1 MANLIYTLSARV
13 TNGTSEVMVRFT
25 GGRGYDQRA
34 HSRVRVPIHLWDA
47 DNHCL
52 IVNKRYVSEDTILAA
67 DLQRKLDTIEQIVL
81 SRFIEEKHLF
91 APGWLQRVIDECTP
105 RSVTILPVRIDKA
118 CIEYSGTN
126 GLEPGTQRQYLAL
139 SRILARYCEEIN
151 PIHMNAISTD
161 DLDSLYRFFR
171 RWNGEEVSHN
181 TIAAKMRKVRAIC
194 YWAQRKGMME
204 KCPFSEGYTIKQ
216 EVYGTPTTLSM
227 QEVEHIYRTP
237 MPSDHLTT
245 QRDIFVFQCFVGQRI
260 SDLCRMTASN
270 IITTTSGLAL
280 QYMQK
285 KTRKQTPRVT
295 EVPLSKIA
303 VEIIERYAGRLDGK
317 ILPFIAEQNYNYAI
331 KDILREA
338 GVTRLVP
345 VLNTTTF
352 AEEMKS
358 ICEIASSHLARRT
371 FTSNIFEITQDER
384 LTISLTGHAEGSR
397 ALSRYIKI
405 TDKTKRSVIDR
416 LEGK

>member
-1 MANLIYTLSARV
+1 
-13 TNGTSEVMVRFT
+13 
-25 GGRGYDQRA
+25 
-34 HSRVRVPIHLWDA
+34 
-47 DNHCL
+47 
-52 IVNKRYVSEDTILAA
+52 
-67 DLQRKLDTIEQIVL
+67 
-81 SRFIEEKHLF
+81 
-91 APGWLQRVIDECTP
+91 
-105 RSVTILPVRIDKA
+105 
-118 CIEYSGTN
+118 
-126 GLEPGTQRQYLAL
+126 
-139 SRILARYCEEIN
+139 
-151 PIHMNAISTD
+151 
-161 DLDSLYRFFR
+161 
-171 RWNGEEVSHN
+171 
-181 TIAAKMRKVRAIC
+181 
-194 YWAQRKGMME
+194 
-204 KCPFSEGYTIKQ
+204 
-216 EVYGTPTTLSM
+216 
-227 QEVEHIYRTP
+227 
-237 MPSDHLTT
+237 
-245 QRDIFVFQCFVGQRI
+245 
-260 SDLCRMTASN
+260 MTASN

>member
-13 TNGTSEVMVRFT
+13 TNGTAEVMVRFT

-34 HSRVRVPIHLWDA
+34 HTRVRVPIHLWDA

-52 IVNKRYVSEDTILAA
+52 VVNKRYVSEDTILAA

-91 APGWLQRVIDECTP
+91 APGWLQRTIDELVP
-105 RSVTILPVRIDKA
+105 RASKILPVRIDNA
-118 CIEYSGTN
+118 CTEYLSANNLESGTK
-126 GLEPGTQRQYLAL
+126 RQYEALA
-139 SRILARYCEEIN
+139 RILTRYCEQVN
-151 PIHMNAISTD
+151 PIFMNSISTD

-171 RWNGEEVSHN
+171 RWDGVEVSHN
-181 TIAAKMRKVRAIC
+181 TVVAKMRKVRAIC
-194 YWAQRKGMME
+194 YWAQRKGMMD
-204 KCPFSEGYTIKQ
+204 KSPFADYNIKQ
-216 EVYGTPTTLSM
+216 EVYGTPTTLTM
-227 QEVEHIYRTP
+227 QEVENIYRAEIP
-237 MPSDHLTT
+237 ARLSA
-245 QRDIFVFQCFVGQRI
+245 QRDIFVFQCYVGQRV
-260 SDLCRMTASN
+260 SDLQRMTSSN
-270 IITTTSGLAL
+270 IISTPSGLVL

-285 KTRKQTPRVT
+285 KTRRHTPRVT

-303 VEIIERYAGRLDGK
+303 TEIIERYAGRPDGK

-331 KDILREA
+331 KDILRLA

-352 AEEMKS
+352 AEELKP
-358 ICEIASSHLARRT
+358 ICDIASSHLARRT